1 MFHFLGR
8 KWFITSFFYFYFSY
22 FRFCLSCF
30 SFSSSPAANRC
41 PAERVHPP
49 AAQPLHE
56 DCGRN
61 YVRRFI
67 PRNVTTPLMFVMNC
81 DFISV
86 HCSIRTSG
94 GYFPAFLT
102 VHVAA
107 LEFDGGCL
115 CTCRETG
122 QISEVVM
129 PMIWFEEVRLSLTHM
144 EAVVVLVTLDRTLT
158 LTLNPPGAASVSPLF
173 PPLLCCNY
181 CSDHFVPGSACER
194 PNVLLSV

>member
-1 MFHFLGR
+1 MLPR
-8 KWFITSFFYFYFSY
+8 RW
-22 FRFCLSCF
+22 CLLWIVF
-30 SFSSSPAANRC
+30 
-41 PAERVHPP
+41 
-49 AAQPLHE
+49 
-56 DCGRN
+56 
-61 YVRRFI
+61 
-67 PRNVTTPLMFVMNC
+67 
-81 DFISV
+81 FISV

-144 EAVVVLVTLDRTLT
+144 EAVAVLVTLDRTLT

-194 PNVLLSV
+194 PNVLLSVWCPQMKTSVQIQWSHTTLLSIM